1 MAYGRAFE
9 QMEHTGEFFRHI
21 PSFGAAVGAGPH
33 DNRTLIKHISN
44 TEDIPVN
51 LAVRCR

>member
-9 QMEHTGEFFRHI
+9 QMEHTGEFLGKI
-21 PSFGAAVGAGPH
+21 QSFGAAVGAGPH
-33 DNRTLIKHISN
+33 DNRTLIKHVSSM
-44 TEDIPVN
+44 EGAPVN